1 MSCYP
6 IAGEAIEAGD
16 VLCDIET
23 DKAVVSME
31 VDDDGIVAK
40 ILVSGD
46 STGHRCTVKLV
57 SGLHE

>member
-46 STGHRCTVKLV
+46 STRCTVKLV